1 MVSGS
6 LCHVCFIGV
15 ESESYCK
22 TEIIS
27 QVTTT
32 KDRERAPVGTSE
44 VAGRAKQDVERAS
57 EAAGKASG
65 AAGRDSE
72 AAGRPL
78 KQLGESQLQLG
89 GF

>member
-1 MVSGS
+1 M
-6 LCHVCFIGV
+6 
-15 ESESYCK
+15 
-22 TEIIS
+22 
-27 QVTTT
+27 TTT

-72 AAGRPL
+72 AAGRP
-78 KQLGESQLQLG
+78 
-89 GF
+89 